1 MKVSILSI
9 IFFITVATPI
19 MAAMNCGTP
28 SPGTSYCQSCGV
40 SSTSPHQP
48 YSPSQPNSNLS
59 LPCSSFCSAT
69 AAVTTKST
77 VTRTPPATPP
87 VEVPKLGAWLIV
99 PAKPVLLSLSDS

>member
-28 SPGTSYCQSCGV
+28 
-40 SSTSPHQP
+40 
-48 YSPSQPNSNLS
+48 
-59 LPCSSFCSAT
+59 AT

>member
-28 SPGTSYCQSCGV
+28 SPGTSYCQSCG
-40 SSTSPHQP
+40 
-48 YSPSQPNSNLS
+48 
-59 LPCSSFCSAT
+59 
-69 AAVTTKST
+69 ST